1 MLPGSIKPV
10 VLPHETRF
18 KFFFVSEQQPH
29 LYMERHRAKSIGCY
43 MSVRNIMRMSLNS
56 LVIVPDSFFLERDL
70 QAKMLV
76 VSSRLL
82 DIGIIE
88 IYLETF
94 SDFGKY

>member
-1 MLPGSIKPV
+1 
-10 VLPHETRF
+10 
-18 KFFFVSEQQPH
+18 
-29 LYMERHRAKSIGCY
+29 
-43 MSVRNIMRMSLNS
+43 MRMSLNS

-88 IYLETF
+88 INLETF